1 MDVTKQAIKNDKEQM
16 IMEGIAIVD
25 LDTITKPIAATL
37 NIVCKLIFFVLKKNK
52 ISNKMPLTLVRFEP

>member
-1 MDVTKQAIKNDKEQM
+1 
-16 IMEGIAIVD
+16 MEGIAIVD